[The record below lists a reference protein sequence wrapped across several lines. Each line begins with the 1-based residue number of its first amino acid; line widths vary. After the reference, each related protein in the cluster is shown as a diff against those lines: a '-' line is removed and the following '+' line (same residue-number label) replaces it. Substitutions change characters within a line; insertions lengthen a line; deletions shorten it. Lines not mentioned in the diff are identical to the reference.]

1 MIVLEKVKLINNQY
15 LKGKVMIVQ
24 KKKDLMFLIVLI

>member
-24 KKKDLMFLIVLI
+24 KNKDLMFLIVLI